1 MFYSFSFLCS
11 MELKSIVLSK
21 DKERSLERKHP
32 WVFSGA
38 INRIISDTG
47 EAPIEGE
54 LVEVVD
60 SKNNFLAIGHFSDA
74 TIAVRII
81 SFIKTDINQAFW
93 TTKIQSAFDVR
104 KSLNLTDNP
113 DTNIYRLMHAEGD
126 GVPGLIIDFYNGTAV
141 VQAHSIGIY
150 NNFDFIV
157 KALQSVYGNLLT
169 AIYNKSAE
177 SLAKQTN
184 TTIENGYLYETGEVN
199 IIGKE
204 HGCDYNLDWING
216 QKTGFFLDQRENRKL
231 LGDFSNGKK
240 VLNTFCYSGG
250 FSIAALKAGATEV
263 HSVDSS
269 QKAIELTE
277 ANLKLNKLKKH
288 KSFTSDTLDYL
299 KDNTIDY
306 DVIILDPP
314 AYAKNQKAKHNAVQ
328 GYKRLNALALKQIKP
343 GGILFTFSCS
353 QAVNRKLFYDTI
365 TAAAIEVGRNIRVL
379 HHLSQPAD
387 HPVNIFHPEGEYLK
401 GLVLF
406 VE

>member
-1 MFYSFSFLCS
+1 
-11 MELKSIVLSK
+11 MELKTIVLNK
-21 DKERSLERKHP
+21 DKDKSLERKHP

-38 INRIISDTG
+38 INRIISDSG
-47 EAPIEGE
+47 EAPVEGE
-54 LVEVVD
+54 LVEVVNA
-60 SKNNFLAIGHFSDA
+60 KNKFLALGYFSDA
-74 TIAVRII
+74 TIAVRVI
-81 SFIKTDINQAFW
+81 SFEPTVINQKFW
-93 TTKIQSAFDVR
+93 TKKVQSAFNAR
-104 KSLNLTDNP
+104 ESLGLTDNP
-113 DTNIYRLMHAEGD
+113 STNMYRLMHAEGD

-141 VQAHSIGIY
+141 IQAHTISIY
-150 NNFDFIV
+150 NNINFIV
-157 KALQSVYGNLLT
+157 EALKNVYGEKLN

-177 SLAKQTN
+177 SLAKQTDLKV
-184 TTIENGYLYETGEVN
+184 ENEYLYQNGEVN
-199 IIGKE
+199 LIGTE
-204 HGCDYNLDWING
+204 YDCDFNLDWING

-231 LGDFSNGKK
+231 TGEFSKNKK

-250 FSIAALKAGATEV
+250 FSISALKAGAKEV

-269 QKAIELTE
+269 QKAIDLTD
-277 ANLKLNKLKKH
+277 ANVALNKLKKH

-314 AYAKNQKAKHNAVQ
+314 AYAKNQKAKHNAIQ
-328 GYKRLNALALKQIKP
+328 GYKRLNAMALKQIKP

-365 TAAAIEVGRNIRVL
+365 TAAAIEVGRNVRVL

-387 HPVNIFHPEGEYLK
+387 HPVNIYHPEGEYLK
-401 GLVLF
+401 GLVLY

>member
-1 MFYSFSFLCS
+1 MLTAFSFLCN
-11 MELKSIVLSK
+11 MELKSIVLNR
-21 DKERSLERKHP
+21 DKEKSLQRKHP

-38 INRIISDTG
+38 INRIVSDTG
-47 EAPIEGE
+47 EAPSDGE

-60 SKNNFLAIGHFSDA
+60 FKNNFLALGYFSDG
-74 TIAVRII
+74 TIAVRIV
-81 SFIKTDINQAFW
+81 SFTKIAINQAFW
-93 TTKIQSAFDVR
+93 TAKIQAAFDVR
-104 KSLNLTDNP
+104 QSLNLTDNTA
-113 DTNIYRLMHAEGD
+113 TNMYRLMHAEGD

-141 VQAHSIGIY
+141 IQAHSIGIY
-150 NNFDFIV
+150 NNLDYIV
-157 KALQSVYGNLLT
+157 KALQNVYKDKLI

-184 TTIENGYLYETGEVN
+184 AVVENEYIYQNGEPSL
-199 IIGKE
+199 IGTE
-204 HGCDYNLDWING
+204 HNCNFNLDWING

-231 LGDFSNGKK
+231 LGDFSKNKM

-250 FSIAALKAGATEV
+250 FSISALKAGATEV

-269 QKAIELTE
+269 QTAIELTD
-277 ANLKLNKLKKH
+277 ANVKLNKLKNH
-288 KSFTSDTLDYL
+288 QSFTSDTLDYL
-299 KDNTIDY
+299 KENTIDY